1 MQELAAERKPLC
13 SKTVRQESEMANA
26 DEPFGQDVQE
36 EAAEELNRLERHY
49 A

>member
-1 MQELAAERKPLC
+1 MATQSESIGPE
-13 SKTVRQESEMANA
+13 SIRQESEVTYA

-36 EAAEELNRLERHY
+36 EATQELDRVERHH